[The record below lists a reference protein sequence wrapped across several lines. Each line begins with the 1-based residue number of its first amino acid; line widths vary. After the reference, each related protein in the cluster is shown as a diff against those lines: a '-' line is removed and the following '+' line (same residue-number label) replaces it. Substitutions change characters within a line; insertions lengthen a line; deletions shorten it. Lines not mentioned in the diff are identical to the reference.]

1 MKELNIYVKNNKWY
15 NIFHHHKLLPI
26 FGKSSISDVWQG
38 SEYTSALTQSQ
49 WMFSSDFNVDFEQVL
64 AIPHPVFT
72 CSKLTIETLEKGVK
86 YV

>member
-1 MKELNIYVKNNKWY
+1 MIQHLSPPQAITYFRK
-15 NIFHHHKLLPI
+15 KLY
-26 FGKSSISDVWQG
+26 FGCLAG
-38 SEYTSALTQSQ
+38 LYTSALTQSQ

-72 CSKLTIETLEKGVK
+72 CSKLKIETLEKGVK